1 MASATQARTQHASQG
16 FAQTPKRSTL
26 GPKLVAGLGA
36 CVMLAAV
43 VAITTSD
50 ESSSSAAASSPP
62 APIVAQNVSMP
73 PQTVASPAPPAAIA
87 APLQAFVAAPPLPP
101 PPVAQVPPQRST
113 QCDLAQRKFYVA
125 GNGIVRIHAGAY
137 VSAPV
142 TLGPYPQTVA
152 FPASRPAPGTETI
165 EAIVVEGS
173 ASTVVM
179 TSDLPGF
186 RKVIT
191 GLRGESSFNASWK
204 SLGNC

>member
-1 MASATQARTQHASQG
+1 M
-16 FAQTPKRSTL
+16 L

-36 CVMLAAV
+36 CLMLAAV

-50 ESSSSAAASSPP
+50 ESASSAAASSPSVP
-62 APIVAQNVSMP
+62 TAIVAQSVP
-73 PQTVASPAPPAAIA
+73 TPAQAVANPAPPVTTTSPLSAFAAIS
-87 APLQAFVAAPPLPP
+87 PPP
-101 PPVAQVPPQRST
+101 PPVAQVPPQRPT

-125 GNGIVRIHAGAY
+125 GNGIVRIRAGEY

-142 TLGPYPQTVA
+142 TLGPYAQTVA

-165 EAIVVEGS
+165 QTIVVEGS

-186 RKVIT
+186 RRVIT
-191 GLRGESSFNASWK
+191 GLRGESTFTAKWQ